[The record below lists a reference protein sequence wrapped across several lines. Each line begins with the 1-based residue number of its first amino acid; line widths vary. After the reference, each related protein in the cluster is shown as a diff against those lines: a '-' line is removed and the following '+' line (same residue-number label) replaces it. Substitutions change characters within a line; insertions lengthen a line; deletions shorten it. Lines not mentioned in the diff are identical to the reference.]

1 VVLRGVTPLVRG
13 RRGDDDIKCPNVEWT
28 ATRKMIP
35 AFHRS
40 ISRDE
45 VNHEDLELQ
54 DVQIDLITL

>member
-1 VVLRGVTPLVRG
+1 
-13 RRGDDDIKCPNVEWT
+13 
-28 ATRKMIP
+28 MIP